1 MCFNGVWSDSVT
13 TRIKSTEHFFSKLC
27 GFFEWMTILL
37 EAFKKYFF
45 LAPYLVVITLY
56 TVITLLINCD
66 HGRETHWKV
75 HYFMYDCV
83 LFHALPVGFN
93 FWARGCNQLSVWP
106 FNWLFF
112 TSVENLA
119 CFLDFL
125 ATVGDVNCDFI
136 LKLKDLNLERSFVS
150 VLKEKVSMV
159 HTY

>member
-1 MCFNGVWSDSVT
+1 
-13 TRIKSTEHFFSKLC
+13 
-27 GFFEWMTILL
+27 MTILL

-66 HGRETHWKV
+66 HGGETHWKV

>member
-1 MCFNGVWSDSVT
+1 MRFNGVWSDSVT
-13 TRIKSTEHFFSKLC
+13 TRIKSTEHFFSKLG
-27 GFFEWMTILL
+27 GFFEWMTILM

-56 TVITLLINCD
+56 KVELINCD

-75 HYFMYDCV
+75 HYFMYDGV

-112 TSVENLA
+112 TFVENLA

-125 ATVGDVNCDFI
+125 ATVGDVNCMGFHFKAQRFELGTFFCI
-136 LKLKDLNLERSFVS
+136 RVKRKS
-150 VLKEKVSMV
+150 
-159 HTY
+159 

>member
-1 MCFNGVWSDSVT
+1 MRFNGVWSDSVT

-112 TSVENLA
+112 YLCWKFSLFPWFFSHGWGCELWFHFKAQRFELGTFFCMRVKRKS
-119 CFLDFL
+119 
-125 ATVGDVNCDFI
+125 
-136 LKLKDLNLERSFVS
+136 
-150 VLKEKVSMV
+150 
-159 HTY
+159 

>member
-1 MCFNGVWSDSVT
+1 MRFNGVWSDSVT
-13 TRIKSTEHFFSKLC
+13 TRMKSTEHFFSKLC

-136 LKLKDLNLERSFVS
+136 LKLKDLNLERSFVC
-150 VLKEKVSMV
+150 VLKEKASMV

>member
-1 MCFNGVWSDSVT
+1 MRFNGVWSDSVT

-136 LKLKDLNLERSFVS
+136 LKLKDLNLERSFVC
-150 VLKEKVSMV
+150 VLKEKASMV